1 MAFKLEI
8 YTPEQKIF
16 EGDVESVLL
25 NSLSGK
31 IQILSRHAIT
41 IVGLV
46 PGVIEIKT
54 NEKKIEFQV
63 FEGILD
69 FEKNKCKIFT
79 SFAKLVEN

>member
-1 MAFKLEI
+1 M
-8 YTPEQKIF
+8 F

-31 IQILSRHAIT
+31 IQILSRHATT

-46 PGVIEIKT
+46 PRVIEIKT

-69 FEKNKCKIFT
+69 FEKINVKYSHRLQSWWRTNSSSAYFILR
-79 SFAKLVEN
+79 S